1 MSVDGKP
8 AYQFPE
14 PSDRFIN
21 ALKMGGPNSFPNIG
35 ALLTIDYVCTIGSV
49 QLRLSVQLLVYDGSK
64 RSYRSAMSD
73 SREGDLNLVE
83 LQ

>member
-1 MSVDGKP
+1 MSVDGKR
-8 AYQFPE
+8 AYQLPE

-49 QLRLSVQLLVYDGSK
+49 QLRLNVQFLVYDGSK
-64 RSYRSAMSD
+64 RSV
-73 SREGDLNLVE
+73 G